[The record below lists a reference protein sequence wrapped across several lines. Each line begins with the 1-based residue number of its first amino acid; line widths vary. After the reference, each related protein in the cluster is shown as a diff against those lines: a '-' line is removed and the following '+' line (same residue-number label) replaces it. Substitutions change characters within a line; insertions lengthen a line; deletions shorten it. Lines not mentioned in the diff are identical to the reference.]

1 MENKDKNKHS
11 TQMENNEEDS
21 DIPVEEE
28 DIKKNKSEKHHETE
42 WRCEKCNQLNVIIYD
57 QIDSSLC
64 SSFCKQLYYPLN
76 FIQSAILGI
85 KISFKF

>member
-28 DIKKNKSEKHHETE
+28 DIKKN
-42 WRCEKCNQLNVIIYD
+42 
-57 QIDSSLC
+57 
-64 SSFCKQLYYPLN
+64 
-76 FIQSAILGI
+76 
-85 KISFKF
+85 